1 MNEELAA
8 LERALRRAAKERAE
22 REAALETLRT
32 DLEDSMVAHGEAEA
46 RLETER
52 ATRQDT
58 TRRLLTE
65 QARHRRNLAPPHCPS
80 GHEPPYVT
88 AVTHELLAKQAR
100 HTAMRSKQPST
111 IVHTIRWSWLYPA

>member
-46 RLETER
+46 RLEAER
-52 ATRQDT
+52 ATRHDT

-65 QARHRRNLAPPHCPS
+65 QARLSAAERCPS
-80 GHEPPYVT
+80 SAYRPGTPMHGGLFSQGHSE
-88 AVTHELLAKQAR
+88 
-100 HTAMRSKQPST
+100 
-111 IVHTIRWSWLYPA
+111 

>member
-8 LERALRRAAKERAE
+8 LERALRRAAKERCE

-46 RLETER
+46 RLEAER
-52 ATRQDT
+52 AARQDT

-65 QARHRRNLAPPHCPS
+65 QARRRQNAAPPP
-80 GHEPPYVT
+80 
-88 AVTHELLAKQAR
+88 
-100 HTAMRSKQPST
+100 RSSRLCTPTTSRC
-111 IVHTIRWSWLYPA
+111 HS

>member
-46 RLETER
+46 RLEAER

-65 QARHRRNLAPPHCPS
+65 QV
-80 GHEPPYVT
+80 GHERSTAPTVLIPAMNPHALPLSLTRSWQNRPDTQQCAQSSHQPPCT
-88 AVTHELLAKQAR
+88 PFSGAR
-100 HTAMRSKQPST
+100 
-111 IVHTIRWSWLYPA
+111 